1 VISSRKKRGDKMVE
15 LEVETKVKLSNKE
28 AVELRKKIKKIAN
41 FKKKESRTDDYF
53 AIKRKGYPKKA
64 FRIRKAGGEY
74 VVNFKKWLTAH
85 WDRQIVVKEEY
96 EFKTQ
101 HPDKFLVLMDD
112 LGFKQWLKK
121 FKTTEKY
128 TYKKD
133 KRVIIEI
140 NFVKHLGYFMEM
152 EYIAKPSE
160 MMKGKNKLRGVLKE
174 LGIKQSQVTNKG
186 YTKMLWDIGK
196 RGRKYFIDI
205 D

>member
-1 VISSRKKRGDKMVE
+1 MVL
-15 LEVETKVKLSNKE
+15 LEVETKVKIDDVS
-28 AVELRKKIKKIAN
+28 ALRKKIKKIAK

-64 FRIRKAGGEY
+64 FRIRKSGGEY
-74 VVNFKKWLTAH
+74 VVNFKKWLTQY
-85 WDRQIVVKEEY
+85 WDRQIVIKEEY
-96 EFKTQ
+96 EFQTKY
-101 HPDKFLVLMDD
+101 PDQFLTLMDD

-133 KRVIIEI
+133 PRVIIEI
-140 NFVKHLGYFMEM
+140 NFVRHLGYFMEM

-160 MMKGKNKLRGVLKE
+160 MMKAKGKLREVLKE
-174 LGIKQSQVTNKG
+174 LGVRQSQVTNKG

>member
-1 VISSRKKRGDKMVE
+1 M
-15 LEVETKVKLSNKE
+15 LEVETKVKLNNNEVS
-28 AVELRKKIKKIAN
+28 LFRKKILKIAR

-74 VVNFKKWLTAH
+74 VVNFKKWLTQY

-96 EFKTQ
+96 EFKTKY
-101 HPDKFLVLMDD
+101 PDKFLVLMDD

-128 TYKKD
+128 VYKKD

-140 NFVKHLGYFMEM
+140 NFVRHLGYFIEM

-160 MMKGKNKLRGVLKE
+160 MMKAKDKLRGVLKE

-186 YTKMLWDIGK
+186 YTKMLWDKGR
-196 RGRKYFIDI
+196 RGTKYFIDI

>member
-1 VISSRKKRGDKMVE
+1 MVL
-15 LEVETKVKLSNKE
+15 LEVETKVKIDKDEVS
-28 AVELRKKIKKIAN
+28 ELRNKIKKIAN

-53 AIKRKGYPKKA
+53 AIPRKQMGIVKKYPKKA

-74 VVNFKKWLTAH
+74 VVNFKKWLVQY
-85 WDRQIVVKEEY
+85 WDKKIVVKEEY
-96 EFKTQ
+96 EFQTKY
-101 HPDKFLVLMDD
+101 PDQFLTLMDD

-133 KRVIIEI
+133 KNVIIEI

-160 MMKGKNKLRGVLKE
+160 MKKAKAKLNHVLKE
-174 LGIKQSQVTNKG
+174 LEIKDKQVCNIG
-186 YTKMLWDIGK
+186 YTRMLWDKGQKGK
-196 RGRKYFIDI
+196 KYFVK
-205 D
+205 